1 MRNMTKL
8 RIDFFVVGVQK
19 GGTTAL
25 DRMLR
30 DHPGIQMAR
39 RKEVHFFDDEDI
51 DWMSPDFTGLH
62 QEFDWS
68 KSGAI
73 RGEVT
78 PIYIY
83 WRSALARIRNYNP
96 DARII
101 VALRHP
107 SFRAYSHWRMEFGR
121 NAETL
126 PFIDAVSS
134 GRARVSDAPGGQHR
148 VHSYV
153 ERGFYEH
160 QIVELKRHFPAHQIH
175 FFRTDSLWTDPRRV
189 LQRIEVF
196 LGVEPYLAPHPAY
209 IVPMPSAQTPPM
221 SNFDRSYLDKLF
233 EPTIAALSDL
243 TGLQLDDWRRP
254 DYSEPMDQAIGIRR

>member
-1 MRNMTKL
+1 MRDMTKL

-25 DRMLR
+25 DKMLR
-30 DHPGIQMAR
+30 DHPAIQMAY
-39 RKEVHFFDDEDI
+39 RKEVHFFDNEDI
-51 DWMSPDFTGLH
+51 DWMSPDFTRLH
-62 QEFDWS
+62 QEFDWG
-68 KSGAI
+68 KAGVI

-83 WRSALARIRNYNP
+83 WRGALARIRNYNP

-107 SFRAYSHWRMEFGR
+107 SFRAYSHWRMEVAR

-126 PFIDAVSS
+126 PFIDAVSF
-134 GRARVSDAPGGQHR
+134 GRVRVSDAPGGQHR
-148 VHSYV
+148 VFSYV

-160 QIVELKRHFPAHQIH
+160 QIAEVKRHFPTQQIH
-175 FFRTDSLWTDPRRV
+175 FFRTDSLWTDPRRA

-196 LGVEPYLAPHPAY
+196 LGVEPYLAPRPAY
-209 IVPMPSAQTPPM
+209 IVPMPSAQTAPM

-254 DYSEPMDQAIGIRR
+254 DYSEPMDQTIGIRR